1 MSHVLQVASLSWFE
15 RKAASMIYSSVP
27 SATYQDS
34 LDEFVEV
41 RSVGRHKVVEVIPPN
56 TITTIYNYIKILKIP
71 RNTTILSVGV
81 VCM

>member
-1 MSHVLQVASLSWFE
+1 
-15 RKAASMIYSSVP
+15 MIYSSVP

-56 TITTIYNYIKILKIP
+56 TIMTIYNYIKILKIP
-71 RNTTILSVGV
+71 QNTTILSVGV